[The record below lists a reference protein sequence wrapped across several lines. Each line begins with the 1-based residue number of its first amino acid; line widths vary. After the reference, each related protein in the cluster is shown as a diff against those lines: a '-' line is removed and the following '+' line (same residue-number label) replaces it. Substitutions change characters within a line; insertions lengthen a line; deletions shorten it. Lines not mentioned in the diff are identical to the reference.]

1 MVTDKQVEAAALALL
16 NTGCVREPVA
26 ATESF
31 MLARAR
37 SMARA
42 ALEAAEA
49 AAWETIESAPKDGT
63 AIVVHGHD
71 KNGRHYT
78 SVCAWSENWTGL
90 WPVAYMAYAAGEPT
104 LWRHLPQP
112 SKETT

>member
-1 MVTDKQVEAAALALL
+1 MVTDAMVEAAALALL

-42 ALEAAEA
+42 ALEAAEKAREPHPLAQLASEQKPLLPEAHA
-49 AAWETIESAPKDGT
+49 AIYSSLDEL
-63 AIVVHGHD
+63 
-71 KNGRHYT
+71 Y
-78 SVCAWSENWTGL
+78 EN
-90 WPVAYMAYAAGEPT
+90 
-104 LWRHLPQP
+104 
-112 SKETT
+112 